1 MKDDGINLE
10 IDKMLGTYVNARTQ
24 ITDMKRGYNDV
35 TEFEEKAMNLNNLF
49 TREQIDTN
57 RFTRFARYGI
67 IDPYFS
73 NMYSREYLFFT
84 KPDLNIF
91 NKDGSLNTALVN
103 NNYFTGAV
111 YTNRRSLECL
121 QDTYILN
128 SKNKPRTWNFLLSN
142 QVSSNLDM
150 PSMTAE
156 MSQHNQN
163 LYGISQSFRDSS
175 RSSEYSFD
183 FNLEFTDTVNH
194 DVYHFFK
201 GFNEY
206 CNLEYERD
214 LLPHE
219 KYLSYPNRYKEF
231 SIYKIVVNDYNKII
245 YYGKHIGVTIR
256 GLPTD
261 AMNEHEGITKF
272 SIPMH
277 SFHVVDFNPYILTE
291 INILSER
298 AAGKFYRDPAQLEK
312 QCLPLYDKEYNTAN
326 KEWASVPFIQAV
338 EVDTNKYEYY
348 LKWRKIDG

>member
-10 IDKMLGTYVNARTQ
+10 IDKMLGTYVDARTQ

-128 SKNKPRTWNFLLSN
+128 S
-142 QVSSNLDM
+142 
-150 PSMTAE
+150 
-156 MSQHNQN
+156 
-163 LYGISQSFRDSS
+163 
-175 RSSEYSFD
+175 
-183 FNLEFTDTVNH
+183 
-194 DVYHFFK
+194 
-201 GFNEY
+201 
-206 CNLEYERD
+206 
-214 LLPHE
+214 
-219 KYLSYPNRYKEF
+219 
-231 SIYKIVVNDYNKII
+231 
-245 YYGKHIGVTIR
+245 
-256 GLPTD
+256 
-261 AMNEHEGITKF
+261 
-272 SIPMH
+272 
-277 SFHVVDFNPYILTE
+277 
-291 INILSER
+291 
-298 AAGKFYRDPAQLEK
+298 
-312 QCLPLYDKEYNTAN
+312 
-326 KEWASVPFIQAV
+326 
-338 EVDTNKYEYY
+338 
-348 LKWRKIDG
+348 